1 MRNINN
7 ISPLYMVLGLFAI
20 YLILKWTCRLLFGV
34 LDYVV
39 IMAVI
44 GYVRL
49 PEYKKYNLHE
59 HAKSSIKYVCQKLGI
74 D

>member
-1 MRNINN
+1 MDMPPSI
-7 ISPLYMVLGLFAI
+7 
-20 YLILKWTCRLLFGV
+20 GV
-34 LDYVV
+34 LDYVILIGV